1 MIALLQRALHAK
13 VRAEDETIAAIG
25 AGLLAYIAGHAAFEP
40 GIIRHLADAT
50 DDMAE
55 RYA

>member
-55 RYA
+55 RYT